1 MTINYKM
8 HFIFAW
14 AVLSFLIQRIKGTF
28 QYQYYKIP
36 LASYS
41 SGLPYSSMNDL
52 YDTNY
57 EYEFGE
63 NQAREEVFITETPEF
78 LSQPLDLVSLY
89 NYRSAL
95 VTPDNR

>member
-1 MTINYKM
+1 M
-8 HFIFAW
+8 HFVFAW
-14 AVLSFLIQRIKGTF
+14 SLLSFLIPRIKGKF
-28 QYQYYKIP
+28 HNQSKNIP
-36 LASYS
+36 LSLYS

-78 LSQPLDLVSLY
+78 LSQPLDLVS
-89 NYRSAL
+89 
-95 VTPDNR
+95 P